1 MEYKSVNKMFEKAF
15 RDNWDCMALSNYK
28 GTTIFYRDLAER
40 IAKIHILFDH
50 CGLKQGDK
58 VAICGRNQVN
68 WAVSFLATMTYGAV
82 PVPLLHEFKP
92 GNIHHLV
99 NHSEAKILFVDPT
112 VWAGLSESEMPDLQ
126 AITRIDTFRLI
137 YAANEQITYAREH
150 LNSLFG
156 EKYPESFGPESLN
169 YYEDSPNELALINY
183 TSGTS
188 GFSKGVMIPY
198 RTIQSNVEFAKVAV
212 PSLNNTSNVVAMLP
226 SAHMYGLMFEVLY
239 EIVCGAHI
247 HFLTR
252 IPSPKII
259 MQALDEIKPDL
270 VISVPLVIEK
280 IYKNKVRPILEK
292 NGIRQL
298 LRLPLLDQVIL
309 NKVKS
314 ELVNAFGGRFYE
326 VIIGGAAFNKD
337 VEDFFKKIHF
347 PFTVGYGMT
356 ECGPIIAYD
365 GWETVKLYSCGKVA
379 PNLEIKIDS
388 SDPENIPGEVMVRGE
403 NVFLGYYKNEDATKA
418 VFTEDGWFKT
428 GDMGVVDKDGY
439 LFLKGRCKCMILGP
453 SGQNIYPE
461 EIETVLNSLSYVIDS
476 LVIEDNGGLTAL
488 IYPDFQL
495 AEKDGMSAEQLQARI
510 ESLVKSANDLLPN
523 YAKVKTVEIM
533 PEDFERTP
541 KKSIKRYLYQRNSK

>member
-112 VWAGLSESEMPDLQ
+112 VWEGLSESEMPDLQ

-379 PNLEIKIDS
+379 PNLEIRIDS

>member
-15 RDNWDCMALSNYK
+15 RDNWDCMVLSNYK

-112 VWAGLSESEMPDLQ
+112 VWEGLSESEMPDLQ

-379 PNLEIKIDS
+379 PNLEIRIDS

>member
-15 RDNWDCMALSNYK
+15 RDNWDCLALSNYK

-40 IAKIHILFDH
+40 IAKIHILFEH

-68 WAVSFLATMTYGAV
+68 WAVSFLATLTYGAV

-99 NHSEAKILFVDPT
+99 NHSEAKILFVDST
-112 VWAGLSESEMPDLQ
+112 VWEGLSEAEMPDVQ

-137 YAANEQITYAREH
+137 YAANEKICYAREH

-156 EKYPESFGPESLN
+156 EKYPESFGPECLN

-239 EIVCGAHI
+239 EILCGAHI

-365 GWETVKLYSCGKVA
+365 GWDTVKLYSCGKVA

-388 SDPENIPGEVMVRGE
+388 ADPENIPGEVMVRGE
-403 NVFLGYYKNEDATKA
+403 NVFLGYYKNEEATKA

-461 EIETVLNSLSYVIDS
+461 EIETVINSLSYVVDS

-495 AEKDGMSAEQLQARI
+495 AENDGLSPEQLQSRI

-523 YAKVKTVEIM
+523 YAKVKNVEIM

>member
-40 IAKIHILFDH
+40 IAKIHILFEH

-68 WAVSFLATMTYGAV
+68 WAVSFLATLTYGAV

-99 NHSEAKILFVDPT
+99 NHSEAKILFVDST
-112 VWAGLSESEMPDLQ
+112 VWEGLSEAEMPDVQ

-137 YAANEQITYAREH
+137 YAANEKICYAREH

-156 EKYPESFGPESLN
+156 EKYPESFGPECLN

-239 EIVCGAHI
+239 EILCGAHI

-270 VISVPLVIEK
+270 VVSVPLVIEK

-365 GWETVKLYSCGKVA
+365 GWDTVKLYSCGKVA

-388 SDPENIPGEVMVRGE
+388 ADPENIPGEVMVRGE
-403 NVFLGYYKNEDATKA
+403 NVFLGYYKNEEATKA

-461 EIETVLNSLSYVIDS
+461 EIETVINSLSYVVDS

-495 AEKDGMSAEQLQARI
+495 AENDGLSPEQLQSRI

-523 YAKVKTVEIM
+523 YAKVKNVEIM

>member
-68 WAVSFLATMTYGAV
+68 WAVSFLATLTYGAV

-99 NHSEAKILFVDPT
+99 NHSEAKILFVDST
-112 VWAGLSESEMPDLQ
+112 VWEGLSEAEMPDVQ

-137 YAANEQITYAREH
+137 YAANEKICYAREH

-156 EKYPESFGPESLN
+156 EKYPESFGPECLN

-239 EIVCGAHI
+239 EILCGAHI

-270 VISVPLVIEK
+270 VVSVPLVIEK

-365 GWETVKLYSCGKVA
+365 GWDTVKLYSCGKVA

-388 SDPENIPGEVMVRGE
+388 ADPENIPGEVMVRGE
-403 NVFLGYYKNEDATKA
+403 NVFLGYYKNEEATKA
-418 VFTEDGWFKT
+418 VFMEDGWFKT

-461 EIETVLNSLSYVIDS
+461 EIETVINSLSYVVDS

-495 AEKDGMSAEQLQARI
+495 AENDGLSPEQLQSRI

-523 YAKVKTVEIM
+523 YAKVKNVEIM

>member
-15 RDNWDCMALSNYK
+15 RDNWDCLALSNYK

-68 WAVSFLATMTYGAV
+68 WAVSFLATLTYGAV

-99 NHSEAKILFVDPT
+99 NHSEAKILFVDST
-112 VWAGLSESEMPDLQ
+112 VWEGLSEAEMPDVQ

-137 YAANEQITYAREH
+137 YAANEKICYAREH

-156 EKYPESFGPESLN
+156 EKYPESFGPECLN

-239 EIVCGAHI
+239 EILCGAHI

-365 GWETVKLYSCGKVA
+365 GWDTVKLYSCGKVA

-388 SDPENIPGEVMVRGE
+388 ADPENIPGEVMVRGE
-403 NVFLGYYKNEDATKA
+403 NVFFGYYKNEEATKA

-461 EIETVLNSLSYVIDS
+461 EIETVINSLSYVVDS

-495 AEKDGMSAEQLQARI
+495 AENDGLSPEQLQSRI

-523 YAKVKTVEIM
+523 YAKVKNVEIM

>member
-15 RDNWDCMALSNYK
+15 RDNWDCLALSNYK

-40 IAKIHILFDH
+40 IAKIHILFEH

-112 VWAGLSESEMPDLQ
+112 VWEGLSESEMPELQ

-137 YAANEQITYAREH
+137 YAANDKITYAREH

-439 LFLKGRCKCMILGP
+439 LFLKGRRQCMILGP

-461 EIETVLNSLSYVIDS
+461 ELETVLNSLSYVIDS

>member
-15 RDNWDCMALSNYK
+15 RDNWDCLALSNYK

-40 IAKIHILFDH
+40 IAKIHILFEH

-112 VWAGLSESEMPDLQ
+112 VWEGLSESEMPDLQ

-137 YAANEQITYAREH
+137 YAANDKITYAREH

-270 VISVPLVIEK
+270 VVSVPLVIEK

-379 PNLEIKIDS
+379 PNLEIRIDS

-510 ESLVKSANDLLPN
+510 ETLVKSANDLLPN

>member
-15 RDNWDCMALSNYK
+15 RDNWDCLALSNYK

-40 IAKIHILFDH
+40 IAKIHILFEH

-112 VWAGLSESEMPDLQ
+112 VWEGLSESEMPELQ

-137 YAANEQITYAREH
+137 YAANDKITYAREH

-270 VISVPLVIEK
+270 VVSVPLVIEK

-379 PNLEIKIDS
+379 PNLEIRIDS

>member
-15 RDNWDCMALSNYK
+15 RDNWDCLALSNYK

-40 IAKIHILFDH
+40 IAKIHILFEH

-68 WAVSFLATMTYGAV
+68 WAVSFLATLTYGAV

-99 NHSEAKILFVDPT
+99 NHSEAKILFVDST
-112 VWAGLSESEMPDLQ
+112 VWEGLSEAEMPDVQ

-137 YAANEQITYAREH
+137 YAANEKICYAREH

-156 EKYPESFGPESLN
+156 EKYPESFGPECLN

-239 EIVCGAHI
+239 EILCGAHI

-365 GWETVKLYSCGKVA
+365 GWDTVKLYSCGKVA

-388 SDPENIPGEVMVRGE
+388 ADPENIPGEVMVRGE
-403 NVFLGYYKNEDATKA
+403 NVFLGYYKNEEATKA

-461 EIETVLNSLSYVIDS
+461 EIETVINSLSYVVDS

-488 IYPDFQL
+488 IYPVFQL
-495 AEKDGMSAEQLQARI
+495 AENDGLSPEQLQSRI

-523 YAKVKTVEIM
+523 YAKVKNVEIM

>member
-112 VWAGLSESEMPDLQ
+112 VWEGLSESEMPDLQ

-270 VISVPLVIEK
+270 VVSVPLVIEK

-365 GWETVKLYSCGKVA
+365 GWDTVKLYSCGKVA

-388 SDPENIPGEVMVRGE
+388 ADPENIPGEVMVRGE
-403 NVFLGYYKNEDATKA
+403 NVFFGYYKNEEATKA

-461 EIETVLNSLSYVIDS
+461 EIETVINSLSYVVDS

-495 AEKDGMSAEQLQARI
+495 AENDGLSPEQLQSRI

-523 YAKVKTVEIM
+523 YAKVKNVEIM

>member
-15 RDNWDCMALSNYK
+15 RDNWDCLALSNYK

-40 IAKIHILFDH
+40 IAKIHILFEH

-68 WAVSFLATMTYGAV
+68 WAVSFLATLTYGAV

-112 VWAGLSESEMPDLQ
+112 VWEGLSESEMPDLQ

-523 YAKVKTVEIM
+523 YAKVKNVEIM

>member
-15 RDNWDCMALSNYK
+15 RDNWDCLALSNYK

-40 IAKIHILFDH
+40 IAKIHILFEH

-68 WAVSFLATMTYGAV
+68 WAVSFLATLTYGAV

-112 VWAGLSESEMPDLQ
+112 VWEGLSESEMPDLQ

-510 ESLVKSANDLLPN
+510 ETLVKSANDLLPN

>member
-40 IAKIHILFDH
+40 IAKIHILFEH

-99 NHSEAKILFVDPT
+99 NHSEAKILFVDST
-112 VWAGLSESEMPDLQ
+112 VWEGLSESEMPDLQ

-137 YAANEQITYAREH
+137 YAANDQITYAREH

>member
-15 RDNWDCMALSNYK
+15 RDNWDCLALSNYK

-40 IAKIHILFDH
+40 IAKIHILFEH

-68 WAVSFLATMTYGAV
+68 WAVSFLATLTYGAV

-112 VWAGLSESEMPDLQ
+112 VWEGLSESEMPDLQ

>member
-15 RDNWDCMALSNYK
+15 RDNWDCLALSNYK

-40 IAKIHILFDH
+40 IAKIHILFEH

-112 VWAGLSESEMPDLQ
+112 VWEGLSESEMPELQ

-137 YAANEQITYAREH
+137 YAANDKITYAREH

-270 VISVPLVIEK
+270 VVSVPLVIEK

-379 PNLEIKIDS
+379 PNLEIRIDS

-495 AEKDGMSAEQLQARI
+495 AEKDGMSAEQLQSRI

>member
-15 RDNWDCMALSNYK
+15 RDNWDCLALSNYK

-40 IAKIHILFDH
+40 IAKIHILFEH
-50 CGLKQGDK
+50 CGLKQGCK

-68 WAVSFLATMTYGAV
+68 WAVSFLATLTYGAV

-112 VWAGLSESEMPDLQ
+112 VWEGLSESEMPELQ

-137 YAANEQITYAREH
+137 YAANDKITYAREH

-270 VISVPLVIEK
+270 VVSVPLVIEK

>member
-40 IAKIHILFDH
+40 IAKIHILFEH

-68 WAVSFLATMTYGAV
+68 WAVSFLATLTYGAV

-99 NHSEAKILFVDPT
+99 NHSEAKILFVDST
-112 VWAGLSESEMPDLQ
+112 VWEGLSESEMPDLQ